1 MSLATA
7 ALLLKPSSESP
18 KHRLLARCNPVL
30 FDRVTFGESKASL
43 DSW

>member
-18 KHRLLARCNPVL
+18 THRLPARCNPVL
-30 FDRVTFGESKASL
+30 FDRVTFGKSKARRN
-43 DSW
+43 SW